1 MKRRKQG
8 KEYNEINK
16 YESVNKRRKITEEK
30 QKQDGKMQAANVLR
44 RVSHQQAAFSFS
56 FLFWH
61 FQVGTGTNVDVWMC
75 VY

>member
-30 QKQDGKMQAANVLR
+30 
-44 RVSHQQAAFSFS
+44 
-56 FLFWH
+56 
-61 FQVGTGTNVDVWMC
+61 
-75 VY
+75 